1 VHAVLNFYALN
12 PNSVP
17 DQFVTGQTSRWIDQL
32 FHDSAAAVAAAAA
45 AETVADNN
53 AEGGRTDR
61 MPVEMTL
68 KLALDYS
75 AAGKS
80 GSMQR
85 VAFNKSLTQ
94 DLSNASGLLP
104 HLFEIVRV
112 SAGSIIVHTLIHPG
126 AHSQK

>member
-1 VHAVLNFYALN
+1 MHALN

-17 DQFVTGQTSRWIDQL
+17 DQSVSGQTSRWIDQL
-32 FHDSAAAVAAAAA
+32 FHGSAAAVAAAAA
-45 AETVADNN
+45 AETVADI

-85 VAFNKSLTQ
+85 VAFNKNLTQ
-94 DLSNASGLLP
+94 DLSNASGVLS

-112 SAGSIIVHTLIHPG
+112 SAGSIIVHTLILPG